1 MTPSKLPWR
10 NEFVEMGGYD
20 CMTDAQRIYSGEQLV
35 ATVDYSDFGQ
45 DWCQPF
51 SDDTKAKA
59 DANAALIVE
68 AVNSHTALV
77 ERVAKLEAALQDA
90 LAYMEHNN
98 IQQYADRQGSVEQ
111 IAYCSVRAA
120 LTEAALK
127 WIPASER
134 LPDVKPNNYQ
144 EFNVAIRREHNGET
158 YVISACYLNALMLLT
173 SDDDCPEE
181 GKPYTGWCKLMNDDG
196 DFDTA
201 WNYIE
206 NCGDKVTHWQPL
218 PEPPAA
224 LVKP

>member
-1 MTPSKLPWR
+1 MTQATESGHLAGDKSEPTNQAQKHSA
-10 NEFVEMGGYD
+10 FVWKHQGR
-20 CMTDAQRIYSGEQLV
+20 RIYDEYGNIV
-35 ATVDYSDFGQ
+35 AIAQVNKVFV
-45 DWCQPF
+45 
-51 SDDTKAKA
+51 A
-59 DANAALIVE
+59 DPIANAALIVE
-68 AVNSHTALV
+68 AVNSHTALT
-77 ERVAKLEAALQDA
+77 ERVAKLESALQDA
-90 LAYMEHNN
+90 WAYMEHNN
-98 IQQYADRQGSVEQ
+98 IQQFADRQGSIEQ